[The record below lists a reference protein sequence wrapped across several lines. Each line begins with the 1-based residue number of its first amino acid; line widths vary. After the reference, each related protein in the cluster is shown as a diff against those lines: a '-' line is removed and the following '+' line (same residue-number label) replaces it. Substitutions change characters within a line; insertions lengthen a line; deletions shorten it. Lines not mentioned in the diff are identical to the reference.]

1 MALSKHRLK
10 ADLFLLATAALW
22 GSGFVAQRVA
32 MEDIGP
38 LSFTGIRFFLGW
50 LCIQPLVFRIS
61 PAERRNKNHRWLT
74 ISLGTIL
81 LIGVVLQQIGI
92 QYTTASK
99 AGFLTCICV
108 ILTPILASFWS
119 HKIAGKTW
127 GGAVLVLTGMYFLSM
142 QGFRMQMGD
151 ALVTLGA
158 CMWAGHVLLLD
169 HLAKRVPPAL
179 LASRQFL
186 LVSICSTAYALL
198 FEEWHVEPLL
208 NAAPAILY
216 SGFFSIGAA
225 FTLQAYA
232 QVHTPASDAA
242 IIMST
247 ESIFAALFGFLLLGE
262 ILNQRELFGCAL
274 VLTGVVISQ
283 LNWQTRVK

>member
-1 MALSKHRLK
+1 
-10 ADLFLLATAALW
+10 
-22 GSGFVAQRVA
+22 
-32 MEDIGP
+32 
-38 LSFTGIRFFLGW
+38 
-50 LCIQPLVFRIS
+50 
-61 PAERRNKNHRWLT
+61 
-74 ISLGTIL
+74 
-81 LIGVVLQQIGI
+81 
-92 QYTTASK
+92 
-99 AGFLTCICV
+99 
-108 ILTPILASFWS
+108 
-119 HKIAGKTW
+119 
-127 GGAVLVLTGMYFLSM
+127 
-142 QGFRMQMGD
+142 
-151 ALVTLGA
+151 
-158 CMWAGHVLLLD
+158 
-169 HLAKRVPPAL
+169 
-179 LASRQFL
+179 